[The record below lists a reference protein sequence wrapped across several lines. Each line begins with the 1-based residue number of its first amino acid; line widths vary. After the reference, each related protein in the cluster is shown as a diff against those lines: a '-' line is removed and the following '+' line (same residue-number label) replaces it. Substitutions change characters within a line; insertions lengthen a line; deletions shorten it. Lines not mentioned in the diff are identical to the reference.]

1 MLTLQELRQD
11 PEIQP
16 VFRAAPAPDYALE
29 LALVKRFCERWRG
42 DDDFRQ
48 RLDADPQATLDQ
60 EGLPFTPQE
69 LRPLYDSTDPNP
81 PSRLVRRV
89 WALHQEKVAWRE
101 SLRQQM
107 QIAAPQLDAWR
118 RRQIRR
124 CAWQLAAGNAE
135 AIVHPPAAFELSR
148 GCSVGCWFC
157 GVSAPKLSDLW
168 MATPDNRNTW
178 RQVLEVVHEICGPAT
193 AHSFLYWA
201 TDPLDNPDYEQF
213 CLDFHAVTGHF
224 PQTTTALA
232 LKDVERTRSLL
243 RLSEQHGCPLDR
255 FSVLTLRQLL
265 QIHQRFTPLELLR
278 VELVTQNKESLGAR
292 SAAGKALSRLNPET
306 AHATT
311 IACVSGFLFNMPE
324 RRVRWVS
331 PCPSSERWPD
341 GYRVHQEATFSDAR
355 ELRTVLQDWSSRP
368 ARLGLQD
375 VPRFRDDLEY
385 VARPDG
391 FRLQDKQRA
400 IDFHSRGYVAME
412 RLGQLLAQGSLSVE
426 QICLQLE
433 RDPAETMLALQE
445 MHASAFLDDLA

>member
-16 VFRAAPAPDYALE
+16 AFRVVPAPDYALE

-42 DDDFRQ
+42 DDDFRR
-48 RLDADPQATLDQ
+48 RLEVEPTATLEQ
-60 EGLPFTPQE
+60 AGVPFAPEE
-69 LRPLYDSTDPNP
+69 LRPLYDSSDPNP

-107 QIAAPQLDAWR
+107 QITAPQLDAWR

-168 MATPDNRNTW
+168 RATPDHRKTW
-178 RQVLEVVHEICGPAT
+178 RQVLEVVYEICGPAT

-232 LKDVERTRSLL
+232 LKNVERTRALL

-265 QIHQRFTPLELLR
+265 QIHEQFSPLELLR

-292 SAAGKALSRLNPET
+292 SAAGKALSRLDPDT

-324 RRVRWVS
+324 GRVRWVS

-355 ELRTVLQDWSSRP
+355 QLRSVLQDWSTRP

-375 VPRFRDDLEY
+375 VPRFRDDLEL
-385 VARPDG
+385 VPRSGG
-391 FRLQDKQRA
+391 FRLQDRQRGM
-400 IDFHSRGYVAME
+400 DFHSRGYAAME
-412 RLGQLLAQGSLSVE
+412 RLGQLLAQGNLSVE
-426 QICLQLE
+426 QLCLQLE
-433 RDPAETMLALQE
+433 ADPAETMLALQE
-445 MHASAFLDDLA
+445 MHNSALFDDLA